1 MKHIKLFEG
10 WREGYDDDL
19 EDREMEREMEYD
31 DMESDP
37 YLSDREREEQ
47 YKTSSSSYVYGS
59 KDDDDDEEDL
69 LVDTTIKSPTMSP
82 ADKLEIMMDD
92 VEFTRKKSDSQRKM
106 KKIRKWINSLPPE
119 ERAGISI

>member
-1 MKHIKLFEG
+1 MKHIKLFES

-19 EDREMEREMEYD
+19 EDRELERELEYD

-47 YKTSSSSYVYGS
+47 YKRSSGDYVYGE
-59 KDDDDDEEDL
+59 DDGDDL

-82 ADKLEIMMDD
+82 ANKLEIMMDD

-106 KKIRKWINSLPPE
+106 KKIRKWINSLSSE
-119 ERAGISI
+119 EKAGISI

>member
-1 MKHIKLFEG
+1 MKHVKLFEG

-31 DMESDP
+31 DTESDP
-37 YLSDREREEQ
+37 YISDREREEQ

-59 KDDDDDEEDL
+59 KDDDDGEDL

-82 ADKLEIMMDD
+82 ADKLEIMMSD

-106 KKIRKWINSLPPE
+106 KKIRKWISSLSPE
-119 ERAGISI
+119 EKAGISM